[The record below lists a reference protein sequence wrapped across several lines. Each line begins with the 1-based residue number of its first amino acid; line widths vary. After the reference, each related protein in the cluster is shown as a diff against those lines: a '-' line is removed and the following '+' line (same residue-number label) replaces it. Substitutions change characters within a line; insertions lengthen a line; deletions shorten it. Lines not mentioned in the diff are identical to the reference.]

1 MPALN
6 RQRPK
11 TRLSG
16 TLQSG
21 NLQLGTLQP
30 GTLQRDIGHV
40 RIAFL
45 ACVLM
50 AMFGCGQKGGLT
62 RPESNPTP
70 SAQFQ

>member
-6 RQRPK
+6 RQRLK

-16 TLQSG
+16 P
-21 NLQLGTLQP
+21 LQL

-40 RIAFL
+40 RIAVL

>member
-11 TRLSG
+11 TRLS
-16 TLQSG
+16 
-21 NLQLGTLQP
+21 

>member
-1 MPALN
+1 MPPLN
-6 RQRPK
+6 RQRLK

-16 TLQSG
+16 
-21 NLQLGTLQP
+21 P
-30 GTLQRDIGHV
+30 LQRDIGHV

>member
-16 TLQSG
+16 TLQ
-21 NLQLGTLQP
+21 P

-40 RIAFL
+40 RVAVL

-50 AMFGCGQKGGLT
+50 ALLGCGQKGGLT

>member
-16 TLQSG
+16 TLQ
-21 NLQLGTLQP
+21 L

-40 RIAFL
+40 RIAVL

>member
-6 RQRPK
+6 RQRSK
-11 TRLSG
+11 TPLSG
-16 TLQSG
+16 TLQRDSG
-21 NLQLGTLQP
+21 HA
-30 GTLQRDIGHV
+30 RV
-40 RIAFL
+40 VVL

-50 AMFGCGQKGGLT
+50 ALFGCGQKGGLT